1 MTNLPEVL
9 FVCIHNAGRSQMA
22 AALLDHHAAGRV
34 RVRSAGSEPA
44 DTLNSAVVAAMAEV
58 GLDISHEYPK
68 PLTTEAGQTADVIVT
83 MGCGDTCPVYPG
95 KRYLDWQLPDPAGQP
110 IETVR
115 AVRDAIDQ
123 RVVKLLDDLLDQ
135 TNVTASQTRRS

>member
-1 MTNLPEVL
+1 MVVSSIWTDPT
-9 FVCIHNAGRSQMA
+9 RSQMA
-22 AALLDHHAAGRV
+22 AALLDQHATGRV

-44 DTLNSAVVAAMAEV
+44 DTLNPAVVAAMAEV

-95 KRYLDWQLPDPAGQP
+95 KRYLDWQLLDPAGQP
-110 IETVR
+110 LETVR
-115 AVRDAIDQ
+115 AVRDGIDQ
-123 RVVKLLDDLLDQ
+123 RVVKLLDDLLNQ
-135 TNVTASQTRRS
+135 SHAEASPMPPS